1 VTPRAEYEKWDMEL
15 SDHVIDF
22 EKRSAAKSQ
31 FLADFIADW
40 MEPSSYTEGIVI
52 DTLWQVYCDGAW
64 GASGAGVVAI
74 LKSPLGIKLRYV
86 ARLQFT
92 AEADK
97 CSNNIAEYE
106 TVLLSLHKL

>member
-1 VTPRAEYEKWDMEL
+1 LKIVTPRAEYEKWDMEL

-64 GASGAGVVAI
+64 GASGVGAVAI

-86 ARLQFT
+86 A
-92 AEADK
+92 
-97 CSNNIAEYE
+97 
-106 TVLLSLHKL
+106 